1 MMTIHN
7 SVTWRRVAV
16 TAIAAGAIAVGAGI
30 GIGSGVALADKGTA
44 SNGSVSTPP
53 NENPASGIIGLNSAS
68 LVQVGSSTSQQP
80 QAGFSAA
87 SAVSRG

>member
-1 MMTIHN
+1 MTVIHN
-7 SVTWRRVAV
+7 SLAWRRVAV

-30 GIGSGVALADKGTA
+30 GIGSGVALADNGTA
-44 SNGSVSTPP
+44 SNSSVSTPP

-68 LVQVGSSTSQQP
+68 MVNVGSSTSQQP

-87 SAVSRG
+87 SAFSKG